1 MSKSDY
7 CHSPAT
13 LSMTVTVRVTVAV
26 SVTVTVTVTVSVTVC
41 VSVSQLALDDGLTF
55 LAACD
60 GPLRAAPTSPPRGA
74 CRQGCDSA

>member
-1 MSKSDY
+1 MS
-7 CHSPAT
+7 
-13 LSMTVTVRVTVAV
+13 VTVRVTVAV
-26 SVTVTVTVTVSVTVC
+26 TVTVTVC

-74 CRQGCDSA
+74 CRQGCDLA